1 MTKTV
6 KIEGMMCGHCSG
18 AVKKALEQLE
28 GIENAVVS
36 HEDGTAVITMT
47 EEVSEDAIKKAIEDK
62 DYKYVGI
69 IS

>member
-1 MTKTV
+1 MKV
-6 KIEGMMCGHCSG
+6 EGMMCGHCSG

-69 IS
+69 IG